1 MKTKCLICNNAKN
14 LKKFKWS
21 NYQIYDC
28 QHCRLHFCPDLIETE
43 GNSSPVHNEGI
54 KMMEDSFFKT
64 EKIAFQYAKK
74 RIVKYEKILQR
85 KCLNILD
92 IGCGPGVF
100 YKAYNEMSIN
110 WTGVEVSP
118 FWIEF
123 GKKNKIPILN
133 QNLNE
138 IKEKFDI
145 VTAHQVLEHVENP
158 ITFINQIL
166 RILRPGGILHLEVP
180 NNLSITS
187 SLRKI
192 SPILSYD
199 YGFIQPPMHM
209 RAYCSQTIKKLF
221 ENNKFSIKNIFT
233 CSNNDSTWG
242 QVRQYSLFQ
251 KLFFNLSALIGK
263 GSLLI
268 GIAKKP
274 YV

>member
-1 MKTKCLICNNAKN
+1 M
-14 LKKFKWS
+14 S
-21 NYQIYDC
+21 
-28 QHCRLHFCPDLIETE
+28 
-43 GNSSPVHNEGI
+43 
-54 KMMEDSFFKT
+54 
-64 EKIAFQYAKK
+64 
-74 RIVKYEKILQR
+74 KYS
-85 KCLNILD
+85 D

-123 GKKNKIPILN
+123 GKKKNKIPILN

-209 RAYCSQTIKKLF
+209 RAYCSQTIKNYLKII
-221 ENNKFSIKNIFT
+221 NS
-233 CSNNDSTWG
+233 
-242 QVRQYSLFQ
+242 Q
-251 KLFFNLSALIGK
+251 
-263 GSLLI
+263 
-268 GIAKKP
+268 
-274 YV
+274 